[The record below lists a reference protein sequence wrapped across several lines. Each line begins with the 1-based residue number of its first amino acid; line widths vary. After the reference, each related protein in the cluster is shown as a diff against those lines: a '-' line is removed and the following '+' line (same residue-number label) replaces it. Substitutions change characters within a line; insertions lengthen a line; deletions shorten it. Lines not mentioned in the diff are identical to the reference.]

1 MTNPTP
7 FSSRELRDTLGKF
20 ATGITVITVTDNAG
34 KFWGLTVNS
43 FSSVSL
49 DPPLILWSLALE
61 TVGFVAFRDAKRFAV
76 NILAEDQAIVSERF
90 ASCEPDKFVGINV
103 TQGLGGLPLLD
114 GCAAVLQCQRE
125 AAYPGGD
132 HIILLGRVE
141 RLHRAPR
148 PPLIFYESRYIK
160 AGGTL
165 QTR

>member
-7 FSSRELRDTLGKF
+7 FDNRELRHTLGKF
-20 ATGITVITVTDNAG
+20 ATGITVISVIDEAG

-49 DPPLILWSLALE
+49 DPPLVLWSLALE

-76 NILAEDQAIVSERF
+76 NILAEDQIAVSERF
-90 ASCEPDKFVGINV
+90 ASCEPDKFIGINV
-103 TQGLGGLPLLD
+103 TAGLGGVPLLD
-114 GCAAVLQCQRE
+114 GCVAVLECQRE

-141 RLHRAPR
+141 RLHSASR
-148 PPLIFYESRYIK
+148 PPLIFYESRYVK
-160 AGGTL
+160 LGDTL
-165 QTR
+165 LVR

>member
-1 MTNPTP
+1 MTNPIP
-7 FSSRELRDTLGKF
+7 FSNQELRQTLGKF
-20 ATGITVITVTDNAG
+20 ATGITVISVTDDDG

-43 FSSVSL
+43 FNSVSL

-61 TVGFVAFRDAKRFAV
+61 TVGFVTFRDAKRFAV
-76 NILAEDQAIVSERF
+76 NILAEDQIAVSERF
-90 ASCEPDKFVGINV
+90 ASCELNKFIGISV
-103 TQGLGGLPLLD
+103 TAGLGGVPLLD
-114 GCAAVLQCQRE
+114 GCAATLECQRE

-141 RLHRAPR
+141 RLQCAPR

-160 AGGTL
+160 AGHTL